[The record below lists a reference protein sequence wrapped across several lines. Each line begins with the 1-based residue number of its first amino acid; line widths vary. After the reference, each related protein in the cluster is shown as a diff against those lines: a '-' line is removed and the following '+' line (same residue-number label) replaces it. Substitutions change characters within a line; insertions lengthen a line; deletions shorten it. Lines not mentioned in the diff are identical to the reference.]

1 MKSKIQDIKNLIL
14 EHKNSVYAF
23 IGMVFFS
30 FIVCTNFLRI
40 HFAADTYCLYAYGY
54 DNYIL
59 HFLASAR
66 FFGALELWIAKIL
79 DITLLT
85 NLKIL
90 SFIGIIIAA
99 SAWYILYKYILKL
112 MKKEKS
118 ISWNILIGTLTF
130 SIIFNFSSC
139 EMFMFAESGIMM
151 FAILLSVI
159 GACVFNSEVKHRYI
173 ISFILVLLSSFA
185 YQSTISLFVLLALIM
200 ETYRNKGDIKKIVK
214 EALIIGIFYGSA
226 FVINLISIKIIQI
239 FVDNKMRK
247 ASIPSINDIIYTTY
261 NFGTTMMFAFKLLP
275 KYLYV
280 AIIGLITLWYIL
292 IIFKTREKFSIIE
305 YIMLGILAFFMPL
318 LPVMATPRE
327 QQYIEPR
334 MVLSYAA
341 IIPILILYIAVKFEE
356 KKINWFKQILA
367 VASIRNGIFKCDVFY
382 KNIYRE
388 YCNRIS

>member
-1 MKSKIQDIKNLIL
+1 
-14 EHKNSVYAF
+14 
-23 IGMVFFS
+23 MVFFS

>member
-14 EHKNSVYAF
+14 EHKNSIYVF
-23 IGMVFFS
+23 IVMVFFS

-200 ETYRNKGDIKKIVK
+200 ETYRNKGDIKKILK

-261 NFGTTMMFAFKLLP
+261 NFGTTMMFSFKLLP
-275 KYLYV
+275 KYLYI

-341 IIPILILYIAVKFEE
+341 IIPILILYIIVKFEE

>member
-14 EHKNSVYAF
+14 EHKNSIYVF

-341 IIPILILYIAVKFEE
+341 IIPILILYITVKFEE

>member
-14 EHKNSVYAF
+14 EHKNSIYVF

-159 GACVFNSEVKHRYI
+159 GACVFNSDVKHRYI

-261 NFGTTMMFAFKLLP
+261 NFGTTIMFAFKLLP
-275 KYLYV
+275 KYLYI

-341 IIPILILYIAVKFEE
+341 IIPILILYIIVKFEE

>member
-14 EHKNSVYAF
+14 EHKNSIYVF

-341 IIPILILYIAVKFEE
+341 IIPILILYITVKFEE

-367 VASIRNGIFKCDVFY
+367 VASIRKGIFKCDVFY

>member
-14 EHKNSVYAF
+14 EHKNSIYVF
-23 IGMVFFS
+23 IVMVFFS

-261 NFGTTMMFAFKLLP
+261 NFGTTMMFSFKLLP
-275 KYLYV
+275 KYLYI

-341 IIPILILYIAVKFEE
+341 IIPILILYIIVKFEE

-367 VASIRNGIFKCDVFY
+367 VASIRTGIFKCDVFY

>member
-14 EHKNSVYAF
+14 EHKNSIYVF

-292 IIFKTREKFSIIE
+292 MIFKTREKFSIIE

>member
-14 EHKNSVYAF
+14 EHKNSIYVF

-173 ISFILVLLSSFA
+173 ISFILVSSFA

-261 NFGTTMMFAFKLLP
+261 NFGTTMMFTFKLLP

-341 IIPILILYIAVKFEE
+341 IIPIIILYIAVKFEE

>member
-14 EHKNSVYAF
+14 EHKNSIYVF

-261 NFGTTMMFAFKLLP
+261 NFGTTMMFTFKLLP

-341 IIPILILYIAVKFEE
+341 IIPIIILYIAVKFEE

>member
-388 YCNRIS
+388 YRNRIS

>member
-14 EHKNSVYAF
+14 EHKNSIYVF

>member
-14 EHKNSVYAF
+14 EHKNSIYVF

-159 GACVFNSEVKHRYI
+159 GACVFNSDVKHRYI

-261 NFGTTMMFAFKLLP
+261 NFGTTIMFAFKLLP
-275 KYLYV
+275 KYLSI
-280 AIIGLITLWYIL
+280 AIIGLITLWSIL

-341 IIPILILYIAVKFEE
+341 IIPILILYIIVKFEE

>member
-14 EHKNSVYAF
+14 EHKNSIYVF

-247 ASIPSINDIIYTTY
+247 ASIPSINDVIYTTY

>member
-14 EHKNSVYAF
+14 EHKNSIYVF

-112 MKKEKS
+112 LKKEKS

-261 NFGTTMMFAFKLLP
+261 NFGTTMMFTFKLLP

-341 IIPILILYIAVKFEE
+341 IIPIIILYIAVKFEE

>member
-14 EHKNSVYAF
+14 EHKNSIYVF
-23 IGMVFFS
+23 IVMVFFS

-261 NFGTTMMFAFKLLP
+261 NFGTTMMFSFKLLP
-275 KYLYV
+275 KYLYI

-341 IIPILILYIAVKFEE
+341 IIPILILYIIVKFEE

>member
-14 EHKNSVYAF
+14 EHKNSIYVF

-261 NFGTTMMFAFKLLP
+261 NFGTTIMFAFKLLP